1 MKNFLFVFFTI
12 LYTIPF
18 AVAQHSELRNGF
30 AIKYLSIDHETP
42 HLGKLANRSF
52 YTAGL
57 EGTYLRHLGTHFN
70 LAIPF
75 KYGKVNAYNTAGV
88 ALKNQPIVGMDVIG
102 QWKSFKPNQ
111 RFAPYLLAGIGGTI
125 ENYKNL
131 DIQIPIG
138 VGFNLKLSPKVY
150 LNAQTQ
156 YRFSQDHRRNLQHGV
171 GLVFLFNQLKK
182 NTPTVVEAIA
192 PVLIDTDGDGVPDDE
207 DSCPNDKGLVLMN
220 GCPDTDGDKI
230 PDNKDRCPTEV
241 GTVAAKGCP
250 DKDRDGVAD
259 KDDKCPDKGGPA
271 GNKGCPIAD
280 EDGDGLTDDKD
291 DCPNSAGP
299 ALTKG
304 CPDRDTDG
312 VVDKNDACPDDAGL
326 VKLDGCPD
334 KDGDGI
340 QDDKDKCPNN
350 YGYALFDGCPPP
362 AKKPEVTPPTDVV
375 VQTTTPTTT
384 PTPTKSQIPTPTKA
398 TATKPLIN
406 KQDDKDKVKQEDKD
420 ILARSKQRV
429 QFETSK
435 ATLLKTSYATLDQI
449 VKVMQKYPNYKIRIS
464 GHTDNVGD
472 DKKNLKLSELRAKA
486 CADYMNRKNIP
497 LTRITYIGYGRTR
510 PIADNKTKVGRD
522 QNRRV
527 EFELFKEVV
536 ETIETPKI
544 EVKEPVKETIKE
556 TPQPVQFKEAVIETP
571 KEEVKEA
578 VKEVIKEIPKEE
590 VKEPVKEIIKE
601 APKEEIKEIIKEI
614 PKETTPKDGVKEPVK
629 DGTKD
634 GE

>member
-1 MKNFLFVFFTI
+1 MKNFLFVLFI
-12 LYTIPF
+12 LIYTIPF
-18 AVAQHSELRNGF
+18 AFAQHSELRNGL

-42 HLGKLANRSF
+42 YLGKLANRSF
-52 YTAGL
+52 YTAGV
-57 EGTYLRHLGTHFN
+57 EGTYLRHLSSHFN
-70 LAIPF
+70 LAVPF
-75 KYGKVNAYNTAGV
+75 KYGRASVHNAGGTL
-88 ALKNQPIVGMDVIG
+88 LKNQPIAGMDVIG

-111 RFAPYLLAGIGGTI
+111 RFAPYLLAGVGGTI

-131 DIQIPIG
+131 DIQIPVG
-138 VGFNLKLSPKVY
+138 VGFNLKLGSKVY

-171 GLVFLFNQLKK
+171 GLLFLFDKLKK
-182 NTPTVVEAIA
+182 NIPTVTEAIA

-207 DSCPNDKGLVLMN
+207 DSCPNEKGLVLMN

-299 ALTKG
+299 AATKG

-362 AKKPEVTPPTDVV
+362 AKKPEVTPPTDVA
-375 VQTTTPTTT
+375 VQTTTTAP
-384 PTPTKSQIPTPTKA
+384 PTPTKSQIPATPAKVTPA
-398 TATKPLIN
+398 KPTPS
-406 KQDDKDKVKQEDKD
+406 KPDDKDKVKQEDKD
-420 ILARSKQRV
+420 ILARSKQRI

-497 LTRITYIGYGRTR
+497 LTRIMYIGYGRTR

-527 EFELFKEVV
+527 EFELFKETT
-536 ETIETPKI
+536 ETTETPKV
-544 EVKEPVKETIKE
+544 EVKEGIKE
-556 TPQPVQFKEAVIETP
+556 TPKETSQPVQTKEAVTEMP
-571 KEEVKEA
+571 KESV
-578 VKEVIKEIPKEE
+578 KEE

-601 APKEEIKEIIKEI
+601 IPKEEIKELIKEV
-614 PKETTPKDGVKEPVK
+614 PKETPKDGAK

-634 GE
+634 GEL